1 MSAPTILN
9 KKALLERLKMHEWED
24 FEVKAAK
31 NEVPK
36 SAWETVS
43 SFSNTEGGNLVFGIK
58 DNGGGKFEITG
69 VENVEKLQ
77 NDFLSTLRGEKFNI
91 QLSSKAHILD
101 FDGKK
106 VLLFHINSMPRNCK
120 PIYFGGD
127 IRNTFIRRG
136 SGDYKCS
143 REEVNR
149 MLREAS
155 EFSSDSMIL
164 EGYGVK
170 NVDSK
175 TVSEYKNLLELK
187 MPESLFHKMKTTELL
202 MKLGCLKVN
211 PNTGKEEL
219 TMAGLLVFGKED
231 SIRSRFPAYEFDIYL
246 IHSRESGFPDV
257 RWDDRKIYE
266 MNLFQTFYEA
276 MNYIKSKVEIP
287 FMMNADN
294 ITRTENVPIV
304 IALREALV
312 NVLIHR
318 DYFDNTQARM
328 RIFKD
333 RIETYNAGAAPK
345 TVEEIIDNEA
355 TAPRNPLI
363 AKLFRMVGFAETAGS
378 GMPKI
383 FNAWKQLNYKPPVID
398 NSIANYRFKM
408 TFPLVEKTKRVK
420 SEPGRDQAGTKLGP
434 GRDQAGTK
442 LELSS
447 ETIVILEFCKDPRL
461 ITEIMDIM
469 KLKNRTKFR
478 NKYILSLIK
487 DGMLELTVPDKP
499 SSPNQKYITTEK
511 SKKMLK
517 KINEDR

>member
-1 MSAPTILN
+1 MSALSIFN
-9 KKALLERLKMHEWED
+9 KKTLLERLKMHEWED

-43 SFSNTEGGNLVFGIK
+43 SFSNTEGGSLVFGVK

-69 VENVEKLQ
+69 VENVEKVQ

-101 FDGKK
+101 FDGKM

-127 IRNTFIRRG
+127 IRNTYIRRG

-170 NVDSK
+170 DIDSK
-175 TVSEYKNLLELK
+175 TVSEYKNLLELRLS
-187 MPESLFHKMKTTELL
+187 ESLFHKLKTSELL

-211 PNTGKEEL
+211 PASGKEEL

-246 IHSRESGFPDV
+246 IRSREKGFPDI

-266 MNLFQTFYEA
+266 VNLFQTFYEA

-287 FMMNADN
+287 FMMEPDN
-294 ITRTENVPIV
+294 MTRTENVPIV
-304 IALREALV
+304 VAMREALV

-318 DYFDNTQARM
+318 DYFDNTQARL
-328 RIFKD
+328 RIFND

-345 TVEEIIDNEA
+345 TAEEIISNEA

-378 GMPKI
+378 GMLKI
-383 FNAWKQLNYKPPVID
+383 FSAWKQLNYKTPVID
-398 NSIANYRFKM
+398 NNVSNYYFKM
-408 TFPLVEKTKRVK
+408 TFPLEEKRSGVK
-420 SEPGRDQAGTKLGP
+420 PVSGRHQAGTKSAP
-434 GRDQAGTK
+434 SRHQVGTK
-442 LELSS
+442 SALSPES
-447 ETIVILEFCKDPRL
+447 LKILKYCAGSKSL
-461 ITEIMDIM
+461 LEIMALFE
-469 KLKNRTKFR
+469 LKDRTKFR
-478 NKYILSLIK
+478 NKYIIPLIN
-487 DGMLELTVPDKP
+487 DGLLELTIPDKP
-499 SSPNQKYITTEK
+499 NSSKQKYMKTDK
-511 SKKMLK
+511 GKKV
-517 KINEDR
+517 IS